1 MQQDFPFESEYLDTI
16 GSNYGSALNEVDFSS
31 DPASVAEEI
40 NEWVAAQTED
50 RITDLLGPD
59 SLTPDDVLALV
70 NALYLNASW
79 FDPFD
84 ESRTSEEPFALL
96 DGSTTDVPLMRGFG
110 NTSASGD
117 GWVGATKAYIG
128 GLEIQFILP
137 DEGRFEDVASRL
149 PAVFEEYEQRSTEGS
164 TLVVPN
170 FETRINLPLEAELR
184 ALGLTAVFEEGN
196 LLNTANDPQLVV
208 GKVLHETFLLI
219 DEEGTEAAAAT
230 IITLTPLSEPAPPE
244 IEPVPVILDRPFL
257 YRIVDQQTGATL
269 FIGQI
274 VNPNE

>member
-1 MQQDFPFESEYLDTI
+1 MQQDFPFEPEYLDTI

-31 DPASVAEEI
+31 DPAALAAEI
-40 NEWVAAQTED
+40 NRWVADQTED
-50 RITDLLGPD
+50 RITNLLEAD
-59 SLTPDDVLALV
+59 SLSEDDLLALV

-79 FDPFD
+79 FSPFD
-84 ESRTSEEPFALL
+84 ESRTSEEPFTLL
-96 DGSTTDVPLMRGFG
+96 DGSVTDVPLMQGFG
-110 NTSASGD
+110 ASSASSD
-117 GWVGATKAYIG
+117 GWVGATKDYVG
-128 GLEIQFILP
+128 GLEIQFVLP
-137 DEGRFEDVASRL
+137 DEGRFEEVASRL
-149 PAVFEEYEQRSTEGS
+149 PAVFEEYAQGSTEGS

-170 FETRINLPLEAELR
+170 FETRINLPPEAELQ

-230 IITLTPLSEPAPPE
+230 IIVETALSDELPE
-244 IEPVPVILDRPFL
+244 IESVPVILDRPFL
-257 YRIVDQQTGATL
+257 YRIVDNRTDATL